1 MYVSYACQMYGSVV
15 QFDVETYP
23 ISISLKFLKTYI
35 LVLTYLHLVMSFSCN
50 NNIFIQSLGKYF
62 SLGPVVND
70 TFQVFKFPFKN
81 HTYILPPETNKAYI
95 CYNLGIFVLYWF
107 MNPNWF
113 MKTFSI
119 ITLCRGVT
127 TNPASSLLPHALL
140 SGIIYLFTII
150 IYKFQ
155 FYPIHPHYISLK

>member
-1 MYVSYACQMYGSVV
+1 MYISYACQMYGPVV

-23 ISISLKFLKTYI
+23 ISVSLKFIKTYI
-35 LVLTYLHLVMSFSCN
+35 LVLTYLHLIMSFSYS

-81 HTYILPPETNKAYI
+81 HTFILLPETRKAYI
-95 CYNLGIFVLYWF
+95 FYNLGKFILYWF

-119 ITLCRGVT
+119 ITFCRGVT
-127 TNPASSLLPHALL
+127 TNPAPSLPPHALQ
-140 SGIIYLFTII
+140 SRIYLFTII